1 MKKYFFI
8 FLFFL
13 FLILKTASSNAETK
27 QAEKGSVGA
36 SVPENLTESLRK
48 GKEKVQVLCSAC
60 HGLDGVAASGG
71 NSVIVPNLTAQHKD
85 YLIAKLKDYK
95 SGKINHP
102 QMTLIAQML
111 TDEEIEYVSEWYSRI
126 KIQIFDPNLVLSK
139 LPSYISP

>member
-1 MKKYFFI
+1 M
-8 FLFFL
+8 
-13 FLILKTASSNAETK
+13 
-27 QAEKGSVGA
+27 
-36 SVPENLTESLRK
+36 TEQLRK

-111 TDEEIEYVSEWYSRI
+111 TDEEIENVSEWYSRI

-139 LPSYISP
+139 PSE

>member
-139 LPSYISP
+139 PSK

>member
-111 TDEEIEYVSEWYSRI
+111 TDEEIENVSEWYSRI

-139 LPSYISP
+139 PSE